1 MRKQK
6 AFTLVEYLVLIAIIG
21 VLIGLLIPAINAAR
35 EAARKMEQKQKHS
48 NLQQSYQL
56 QQSEYEISSTP
67 LSKSLPGNI
76 STYTYEDGDHN
87 YIIFYSES
95 HFQVLE
101 Q

>member
-35 EAARKMEQKQKHS
+35 ESVRKAEQKQKLS
-48 NLQQSYQL
+48 AVQPQSQIPFT
-56 QQSEYEISSTP
+56 S